1 MVVTRSRFAVFAWG
15 NLVYNLFVILWGA
28 FVRATGSGAGCGDH
42 WPLCD
47 GQVIPRAPSVEQQIE
62 FFHRLTSGIALIGA
76 VVLLVW
82 AFRAFGRGH
91 SVRKGATAVMI
102 FMVIEALLGA
112 ALVLFELVAMNT
124 SANRAIMMAL
134 HLVNTFLLLGALT
147 LTAWWASGGAP
158 LSLRGHGRLPWLLGL
173 GLLGT
178 ALVGSSGAVT
188 ALGDTLLQHGAL
200 PGGVNQPIGV
210 ASHPLVQMRVV
221 HPIIGVLVGL
231 YILYLARVVHMLRP
245 EPVAARLAWGLVG
258 LFFAQILLGGLN
270 VTLKAPVW
278 MQLVHLLLADLVW
291 ILLVILSA
299 VALAKGVPLASQA
312 RIRAA
317 TAARAV

>member
-1 MVVTRSRFAVFAWG
+1 MTRARFAVFAWA
-15 NLVYNLFVILWGA
+15 NLAYNLFVILWGA

-47 GQVIPRAPSVEQQIE
+47 GQVIPRAASIEQQIE
-62 FFHRLTSGIALIGA
+62 FFHRATSGLALLGA
-76 VVLLVW
+76 VALLVW
-82 AFRAFGRGH
+82 ALRAFGRGH
-91 SVRKGATAVMI
+91 SVRRGAAAVMV
-102 FMVIEALLGA
+102 FMVLEALLGA

-158 LSLRGHGRLPWLLGL
+158 VALRGQGRLPWLLGL

-178 ALVGSSGAVT
+178 ALVGSSGAIT

-200 PGGVNQPIGV
+200 PGGVSQPIG
-210 ASHPLVQMRVV
+210 ADSHPLVQMRVI
-221 HPIIGVLVGL
+221 HPIVGTLVGL
-231 YILYLARVVHMLRP
+231 YTLYLARAVTARRRDPL
-245 EPVAARLAWGLVG
+245 AARFAWGLVG

-270 VTLKAPVW
+270 VTLKAPIW
-278 MQLVHLLLADLVW
+278 MQLVHLLMADMVW
-291 ILLVILSA
+291 ICLVLLSA
-299 VALAKGVPLASQA
+299 VALARTAPAPGRA
-312 RIRAA
+312 RAAAA
-317 TAARAV
+317 TAPAA